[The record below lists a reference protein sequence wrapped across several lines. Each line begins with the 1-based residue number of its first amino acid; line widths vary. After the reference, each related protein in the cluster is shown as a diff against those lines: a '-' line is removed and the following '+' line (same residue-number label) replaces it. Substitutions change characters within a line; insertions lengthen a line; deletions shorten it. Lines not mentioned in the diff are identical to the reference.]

1 MSESVSPG
9 VLLLCDFVQAT
20 NACSAFGGFLAYMDR
35 PEAFQEVRTFDG
47 DIWETTQ
54 LHRSDPV
61 FGGYM
66 DYMRDDEKSDGIFT
80 SAADRVS
87 PAQVE
92 TLKKFFDQ
100 AQEKGC
106 PLYRG
111 VISFDSA
118 FLEEQGL
125 AFDTD
130 LDRTRLKE
138 ITRESVTIL
147 IKNSQ
152 LDPNNLQWT
161 AAIHTN
167 TDNVHVHFAI
177 MEEKKIARKYDML
190 PQKAIDQ
197 AKKAVVNKL
206 VGSEASILRSALLR
220 DDLLPTIDRAAAK
233 QGELILELFSKLPAD
248 SRWEYS
254 RKSFEP
260 FQKFVNAAIDKLILL
275 DPDVKKSFDTYMKN
289 LDDYTLKLRRYYGD
303 GDRRLWE
310 NVKPDRLQEFYSRAG
325 NALLKEVQDVNP
337 VSISDLE
344 KSGKYNFDQI
354 CAIREGLEKNLDIS
368 CILDP
373 ELSGKVCWEGVRL
386 LEVGTSPTDMKRIL
400 NSEADPHIME
410 LISWV
415 KESGKDP
422 SILLEHSWSREQAYI
437 VSVALRHGLDME
449 NLSDPEMPVKE
460 MDKELIRLS
469 AAGDTEKNY
478 PNWNPEQFFLDMDK
492 EQHAIVL
499 PTEKSRAAT
508 PERSDVAKHTK
519 HPAAMTERPV
529 TAAGFNNS
537 SLREEHQRLQ
547 YIISKRPSA
556 GASAETKNVWKEQ
569 RRDQSAI
576 VLSKSTMIAK
586 KLNRQHA
593 KHIKDLEK
601 EFEREQSQA
610 QSRA

>member
-54 LHRSDPV
+54 LHRTDPV

-80 SAADRVS
+80 SAEDRVS
-87 PAQVE
+87 PTQVE

-100 AQEKGC
+100 AQGKGC

-138 ITRESVTIL
+138 ITRESVTTL

-152 LDPNNLQWT
+152 LDPNNLQWA

-177 MEEKKIARKYDML
+177 MEEKKIIRKYDML

-197 AKKAVVNKL
+197 AKKAMVNKL
-206 VGSEASILRSALLR
+206 IGSEASILRSALLR

-233 QGELILELFSKLPAD
+233 QGELILELFSKFPND
-248 SRWEYS
+248 SRWEYN

-260 FQKFVNAAIDKLILL
+260 FQKFVNAAMDKIIAV
-275 DPDVKKSFDTYMKN
+275 DPDVKKSFNAYLKN

-344 KSGKYNFDQI
+344 KS
-354 CAIREGLEKNLDIS
+354 
-368 CILDP
+368 
-373 ELSGKVCWEGVRL
+373 
-386 LEVGTSPTDMKRIL
+386 
-400 NSEADPHIME
+400 
-410 LISWV
+410 
-415 KESGKDP
+415 
-422 SILLEHSWSREQAYI
+422 
-437 VSVALRHGLDME
+437 
-449 NLSDPEMPVKE
+449 
-460 MDKELIRLS
+460 
-469 AAGDTEKNY
+469 AA
-478 PNWNPEQFFLDMDK
+478 F
-492 EQHAIVL
+492 
-499 PTEKSRAAT
+499 
-508 PERSDVAKHTK
+508 
-519 HPAAMTERPV
+519 
-529 TAAGFNNS
+529 
-537 SLREEHQRLQ
+537 
-547 YIISKRPSA
+547 
-556 GASAETKNVWKEQ
+556 
-569 RRDQSAI
+569 
-576 VLSKSTMIAK
+576 
-586 KLNRQHA
+586 
-593 KHIKDLEK
+593 
-601 EFEREQSQA
+601 
-610 QSRA
+610 

>member
-47 DIWETTQ
+47 DTWETEQ

-92 TLKKFFDQ
+92 IHKKFFDQ

-111 VISFDSA
+111 VISFDNA
-118 FLEEQGL
+118 FFKEQGL

-138 ITRESVTIL
+138 ITRDSVTTL
-147 IKNSQ
+147 INNSQ
-152 LDPNNLQWT
+152 LDLNNVQWA

-167 TDNVHVHFAI
+167 TDNIHVHFAI
-177 MEEKKIARKYDML
+177 MEENKITRKYDML

-220 DDLLPTIDRAAAK
+220 NDLLPTIDRAAAK
-233 QGELILELFSKLPAD
+233 QGELILELFSKLPDD
-248 SRWEYS
+248 SRWEYN

-260 FQKFVNAAIDKLILL
+260 FQKFVNAAIDKLIVTDLN
-275 DPDVKKSFDTYMKN
+275 VKKSFDAYVKN

-303 GDRRLWE
+303 GDRRLWK

-325 NALLKEVQDVNP
+325 NVLLKEVQDINP

-354 CAIREGLEKNLDIS
+354 CAIREGLAKNLDIS
-368 CILDP
+368 CMLDP
-373 ELSGKVCWEGVRL
+373 ELSGKICWEAVRL
-386 LEVGTSPTDMKRIL
+386 LEAGTSPTKIKRIL
-400 NSEADPHIME
+400 NSEMDPHIME

-415 KESGKDP
+415 TESGKDP
-422 SILLEHSWSREQAYI
+422 SLLIEHAWSREQAYI

-449 NLSDPEMPVKE
+449 TLSDPKMPVKE
-460 MDKELIRLS
+460 MDQKLILLS
-469 AAGDTEKNY
+469 AAVDAEKNY
-478 PNWNPEQFFLDMDK
+478 PNWNPEHFFLDLDK
-492 EQHAIVL
+492 EQQDIVL
-499 PTEKSRAAT
+499 SIEKSRAST
-508 PERSDVAKHTK
+508 PERSDVAKYEK

-529 TAAGFNNS
+529 MAAGFKNT

-556 GASAETKNVWKEQ
+556 GASAETKNIWKEQ